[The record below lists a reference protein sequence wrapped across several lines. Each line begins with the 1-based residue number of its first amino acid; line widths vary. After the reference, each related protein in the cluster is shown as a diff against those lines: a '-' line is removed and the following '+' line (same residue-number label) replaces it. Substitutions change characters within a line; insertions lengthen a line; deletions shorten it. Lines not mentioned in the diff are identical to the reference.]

1 MTRIS
6 DNLYSL
12 TISPDIRGF
21 YSVPQG
27 EEILKMAFVF
37 RNEDGSKQGKTS
49 ENGDFFVEVYE
60 LSLNINIT
68 SPEARSLV
76 VELNDQIEV
85 QASAILST
93 SISLYIN
100 DTFITFG
107 DTDSTLTYTINADT
121 NGEYWVRLDASDGD
135 STVADSFFYY
145 VRPSVT
151 VEALPEGMEWGINYI
166 DEQTVLLALNAPYKD
181 YVFAIGDFS
190 GWVAKESN
198 YMKNTPD
205 GKTWWVEIGGLTS
218 NKEYVY
224 QYFVDGNLKIG
235 DPYADKISDPWNDK
249 WIPEETY
256 PGLIEFPE
264 GKASGIA
271 AVFQTAQQAY
281 TWTNT
286 TFVSPAEE
294 DLVIYELL
302 VRDFTDKH
310 SYKALI
316 DTLGYLK
323 NLGVNAIELMPI
335 SEFEG
340 NESWGYNP
348 SYYFAPDKYYG
359 PKNDLKAFVDSCHS
373 KGIAV
378 ILDMVLNHSF
388 GQNPMVQLYLDHYAP
403 DEIISQPESP
413 WFNVSSPNQDY
424 KWGADFNH
432 ESDDTKAFV
441 DRVNKYWLTEYKF
454 DGFRFDFTKGFTNKP
469 GDGWAYDESRVNI
482 LIRMMHEIRSVN
494 SNAYIILEH
503 LTDNSEELVLSR
515 NSMMLW
521 GNINYNYNEGTMGYN
536 EAGKSDF
543 SWISYKKRGWDSPH
557 LVGYME
563 SHDEERLMFKNLAYG
578 NVSENYNIKDLNTAL
593 KRVELAVTFFFTI
606 PGPKMIWQFG
616 ELGYDISI
624 DDPCRVCNKPILWE
638 YYDNI
643 NRKNLYQVFSALT
656 NLKTSYEVFST
667 TNFELNVAGKYK
679 RINLY
684 HNTMDVVVLGNFDV
698 ARGSLDPSFSR
709 TGMWY
714 EYFSGDSLEV
724 TDVNANIDLLPGA
737 YRIYTTERL
746 TPPDIALDVIK
757 YPDTSLDFSVD
768 AFPNP
773 SSDIFNIS
781 IYAKLPVKVDV
792 SIYDM
797 SGRIISR
804 LATQLMVS
812 GTQVIQWN
820 GKSTAGTKI
829 ESGLYFVN
837 IQSPRGS
844 KVLKVIRQ

>member
-1 MTRIS
+1 
-6 DNLYSL
+6 
-12 TISPDIRGF
+12 
-21 YSVPQG
+21 
-27 EEILKMAFVF
+27 
-37 RNEDGSKQGKTS
+37 
-49 ENGDFFVEVYE
+49 
-60 LSLNINIT
+60 
-68 SPEARSLV
+68 
-76 VELNDQIEV
+76 
-85 QASAILST
+85 
-93 SISLYIN
+93 
-100 DTFITFG
+100 
-107 DTDSTLTYTINADT
+107 
-121 NGEYWVRLDASDGD
+121 
-135 STVADSFFYY
+135 
-145 VRPSVT
+145 
-151 VEALPEGMEWGINYI
+151 
-166 DEQTVLLALNAPYKD
+166 
-181 YVFAIGDFS
+181 
-190 GWVAKESN
+190 
-198 YMKNTPD
+198 
-205 GKTWWVEIGGLTS
+205 
-218 NKEYVY
+218 
-224 QYFVDGNLKIG
+224 
-235 DPYADKISDPWNDK
+235 
-249 WIPEETY
+249 
-256 PGLIEFPE
+256 
-264 GKASGIA
+264 
-271 AVFQTAQQAY
+271 
-281 TWTNT
+281 
-286 TFVSPAEE
+286 
-294 DLVIYELL
+294 
-302 VRDFTDKH
+302 
-310 SYKALI
+310 
-316 DTLGYLK
+316 
-323 NLGVNAIELMPI
+323 
-335 SEFEG
+335 
-340 NESWGYNP
+340 
-348 SYYFAPDKYYG
+348 
-359 PKNDLKAFVDSCHS
+359 
-373 KGIAV
+373 
-378 ILDMVLNHSF
+378 
-388 GQNPMVQLYLDHYAP
+388 
-403 DEIISQPESP
+403 
-413 WFNVSSPNQDY
+413 
-424 KWGADFNH
+424 
-432 ESDDTKAFV
+432 
-441 DRVNKYWLTEYKF
+441 
-454 DGFRFDFTKGFTNKP
+454 
-469 GDGWAYDESRVNI
+469 
-482 LIRMMHEIRSVN
+482 
-494 SNAYIILEH
+494 
-503 LTDNSEELVLSR
+503 
-515 NSMMLW
+515 
-521 GNINYNYNEGTMGYN
+521 
-536 EAGKSDF
+536 
-543 SWISYKKRGWDSPH
+543 
-557 LVGYME
+557 
-563 SHDEERLMFKNLAYG
+563 DEERLMFKNLAYG

-797 SGRIISR
+797 SGRMISR